1 MANNSPTLV
10 MASLSDDQ
18 LKKSIDSLV
27 SHVDEAMKK
36 MVQSTNNAVGEM
48 EAKLKSLGN
57 LKIDSEGTND
67 GGTGRRTQ
75 QHEKFTKAV
84 NDASEAVSKETQKLQ
99 DLQQSLSGASDR
111 EQNFVSQKER
121 AANTIAQENELLG
134 KQQSELAALKVQ
146 QQSLVDAEQR
156 DIQAKQQN
164 AAAVEKQRGA
174 VKYYEEEIVSLQARL
189 SSAQAKIDRFY
200 EVQAKA
206 RESISSRLH
215 APSDQFIGYNDYER
229 GKSVYSKT
237 EQDVRSLIKALSEL
251 DNADKKHGFGDELRR
266 AYMNLTPS
274 QDMANVFKRQQEE
287 ISSYIKTLQ
296 EAKKGTKG
304 ETRANLD
311 NQIAAA
317 KELLTIYKELGNA
330 QNSLNKTVQKEGLRD
345 GGNVG
350 GIKRD
355 IEETQKAYDIAKR
368 KLDELTQSSQKSNAI
383 RQESLNVAA
392 KIQEKER
399 EISETKGRIAAATKE
414 QSEAEKN
421 ASQAAKEKANIQ
433 SQVANQE
440 KQVAEAK
447 KQLTTATQQH
457 TDAETKSSRATK
469 EKSMTLDQ
477 QASAINTVV
486 QSEKKYTDEVLR
498 QAAAIRSSKEWQEKG
513 HVVIGDINYYDK
525 ERANVSKRDKQLL
538 LSLEEQIV
546 QAQQK
551 ETQEALVAAEA
562 NRQKAQAAKEAAQAS
577 KGVSAYDL
585 GIDPNISAGRQR
597 QIESTRRASKETEYL
612 RQQVA
617 SLLEVEEREIK
628 TANTTSSS
636 YAQLAQY
643 LKNLQSAYQRLG
655 ADRIAKG
662 EGTDLANEIQRTQRA
677 MQKLQQTMSR
687 PVSLKDAMGL
697 SEKTLDDIAYKMR
710 QLASYRSGLNVDT
723 QKKEILQV
731 NDEYNR
737 LKKRMDEVM
746 QKNQQMMASNTA
758 LGRSW
763 NYMKNRL
770 AFYFTVGAGTSF
782 VKNLIEVR
790 SQYEM
795 NERALGILIN
805 SAERGTQIFNELS
818 QMALVSPY
826 TLIELS
832 TAAKQ
837 LTAYDVA
844 AKDVVDTTRR
854 LADMA
859 AAVGIPI
866 ERLTYAL
873 GQIKAYG
880 YLNARD
886 ARMFSNAGIPLVKQ
900 LAEHYTELEGK
911 MVSTADVYDRI
922 KKKAIDMTDVMQVIN
937 KMTDEGGKF
946 FDFQAKMAGTLKVQ
960 LANLTLAWNNML
972 NDIGASEQ
980 GTISTGIGLL
990 KELFLEWKNISK
1002 MITNL
1007 AIGFGI
1013 VKVAQLAYYG
1023 VVMGTNKA
1031 IALEAVLGN
1040 RLSKNLRSLASSMN
1054 AASMS
1059 STALWV
1065 GIATFAAAAVVDILR
1080 GNEAMKEF
1088 NKTLRENAENTY
1100 NDLKKF
1106 SENYSGLRE
1115 SLYKTENGKQ
1125 TPVDINSEEAK
1136 KAWEVLREQIELS
1149 SHASDEYIGKLLSIE
1164 NVSERLRQGFTM
1176 IESIQSVSAAIKE
1189 LGDSSIKLERDWSEW
1204 WNLGLLPDGTIGN
1217 LQDAYMWLSKIEE
1230 KYGSVA
1236 NAKKVAEAS
1245 KTDEGFDNTLKEEA
1259 EEFVENYETELEKF
1273 RKDLQVTKQS
1283 IIDFIELKGWSG
1295 DTSKINEAFKTFTD
1309 NLILKNQLNPQQA
1322 YTLQL
1327 EMEEARSK
1335 AAKQALL
1342 QRINDERAAYKISHD
1357 ESVRQALNADIERY
1371 NSWSETNGRSKVE
1384 WERFTKWLKEQHIS
1398 ETTAMFR
1405 NMDAEDIRSL
1415 NFQEGKHAEWVK
1427 RMVTQ
1432 YAKEHKMSYD
1442 DAFKYLKNWVRSAN
1456 QWSIFIPMTISTED
1470 SKTVYKQLGEYDKAV
1485 DEADA
1490 QIARLTTRINEL
1502 NAKKKKSK
1510 EETKELAEAEKELT
1524 QAQKDKADAEAKG
1537 GHGKKEKKD
1546 EKAANKAAK
1555 QAESEL
1561 QKALKDELSTIDK
1574 VRSIYKDLTKEGMS
1588 HADAVERATRGW
1600 DETVNAIN
1608 RVLQKNGLQKLDL
1621 SKFAGIEN
1629 PRELV
1634 NMLQSQLNTLL
1645 KRGAKPAEIKE
1656 LQTKVNTLE
1665 VDADKYDLT
1674 KITKG
1679 LNNELGKLKDEYELA
1694 VELDAD
1700 PELGNAFADMMG
1712 INVESLPHTVKE
1724 YADRYSTYLNKYLKG
1739 KNSALQ
1745 FTSDELRG
1753 LTRDDI
1759 TAFREQ
1765 VDAGSFNQ
1773 EWFDAIKKAYD
1784 DIQGK
1789 RKKDIEDTEKWKNSL
1804 IEKYGNLQDKLTKIY
1819 KDSVQNQVNAVKTF
1833 GTEGQKSDIVRLQ
1846 LRLEAT
1852 DNPAELAEINTEIAK
1867 IVKDVTDKN
1876 PIALKLVTA
1885 SGNQTKADASKAY
1898 WEDFKNSELYA
1909 MTFED
1914 MANNSTRAI
1923 QLIMDKLEGLK
1934 DKVKEDPASMK
1945 ALIKS
1950 LEDAQKELNARD
1962 PFGGVAR
1969 SLRDMANASQEAKT
1983 AQEALWRAEVD
1994 VEQAQQEVDNAEDGT
2009 PEEQAAAQQKLADA
2023 VQRRAAAQVKLT
2035 QAENKG
2041 KKAQEN
2047 LKSSLQGISNQLG
2060 NVQELFGVVSKLF
2073 RAGGDDETA
2082 DAIDAISE
2090 GFSIMTTVIM
2100 GVVAAM
2106 IILQSTTPWLLAIA
2120 AALSVI
2126 VGLVSFL
2133 SGNSNKKITEQ
2144 VEESERAVKRLE
2156 LAYKNLEYAADG
2168 AFGAATA
2175 GAQQA
2180 IKANKELQ
2188 LAELKRQLMLEQ
2200 SRDSKDRDE
2209 DRIIEIR
2216 GQIIELEHEI
2226 SNFTKDAVNGLLG
2239 ISSHGDFFESM
2250 ITDMIEAFKNGE
2262 DAMEVFEENWSKMI
2276 DNMLMKAIVSQ
2287 VLGDWVKSL
2296 ESGADKILEKFTKE
2310 QSKAVSDVTSHIAY
2324 LYSMDAGDISQW
2336 IYDNDREAFNEIL
2349 SSLGQERIGDF
2360 ESIYDRAEWF
2370 SNSWNT
2376 GLAQKIADAY
2386 KSMLNNRLGDMNSNL
2401 EKASL
2406 DATGE
2411 LIDYYGQAGNEFK
2424 DEYLPQ
2430 ILDKI
2435 QENWNFGQDS
2445 EKQLSN
2451 LQQGIAGITEDTAGA
2466 LEAIT
2471 NGISQQC
2478 YLQSDLLTQIRDSVV
2493 GLDLDVSL
2501 GVQSQM
2507 LLQLQNS
2514 YQTQQAIQQILEG
2527 VLVPSGRAFAVELLS

>member
-1 MANNSPTLV
+1 MPNTNPTIV
-10 MASLSDDQ
+10 SASLSDKELQD
-18 LKKSIDSLV
+18 SIN
-27 SHVDEAMKK
+27 K
-36 MVQSTNNAVGEM
+36 MVANFDKGLQTMLEHSNEYVGKIQASLQKIGDTNFG
-48 EAKLKSLGN
+48 AKGS
-57 LKIDSEGTND
+57 ND
-67 GGTGRRTQ
+67 GGVAKQ
-75 QHEKFTKAV
+75 TKA
-84 NDASEAVSKETQKLQ
+84 
-99 DLQQSLSGASDR
+99 
-111 EQNFVSQKER
+111 QNEF
-121 AANTIAQENELLG
+121 T
-134 KQQSELAALKVQ
+134 
-146 QQSLVDAEQR
+146 D
-156 DIQAKQQN
+156 
-164 AAAVEKQRGA
+164 A
-174 VKYYEEEIVSLQARL
+174 VKKSTNEI
-189 SSAQAKIDRFY
+189 
-200 EVQAKA
+200 
-206 RESISSRLH
+206 
-215 APSDQFIGYNDYER
+215 
-229 GKSVYSKT
+229 
-237 EQDVRSLIKALSEL
+237 
-251 DNADKKHGFGDELRR
+251 
-266 AYMNLTPS
+266 
-274 QDMANVFKRQQEE
+274 KRQGKE
-287 ISSYIKTLQ
+287 
-296 EAKKGTKG
+296 G
-304 ETRANLD
+304 EMSFD
-311 NQIAAA
+311 QIAAA
-317 KELLTIYKELGNA
+317 LDKARRTVSDFNTKRASGILPSSEDYKRYEQALARIVEYNDKLKQSALSRADANQWANVFDAKRAISDISAVDDRYKKLVADLKTQQAESAKAFNQQMRDAFKMPTANVDEVWKKIFKLRELLDKGTKSEFISSTQIKNVENLISKLHDMRREMESKAVPQSVANYIKNVGTVEDQLKLAFARANKIPTDQLDLA
-330 QNSLNKTVQKEGLRD
+330 QAKLERLQALLRD
-345 GGNVG
+345 MRER
-350 GIKRD
+350 GILSN
-355 IEETQKAYDIAKR
+355 TQIASTEAEIR
-368 KLDELTQSSQKSNAI
+368 KLEQIIGQVNTTQQQTTQSAQRYTEEIRKQAQAI
-383 RQESLNVAA
+383 RES
-392 KIQEKER
+392 Q
-399 EISETKGRIAAATKE
+399 
-414 QSEAEKN
+414 QW
-421 ASQAAKEKANIQ
+421 KEKGF
-433 SQVANQE
+433 V
-440 KQVAEAK
+440 
-447 KQLTTATQQH
+447 
-457 TDAETKSSRATK
+457 
-469 EKSMTLDQ
+469 
-477 QASAINTVV
+477 TVGNDV
-486 QSEKKYTDEVLR
+486 FYDP
-498 QAAAIRSSKEWQEKG
+498 ARSKAQT
-513 HVVIGDINYYDK
+513 
-525 ERANVSKRDKQLL
+525 
-538 LSLEEQIV
+538 LSLEEQMLNAENRRIE
-546 QAQQK
+546 AQEKLNAESQK
-551 ETQEALVAAEA
+551 EVEIKSQLPKQGYLFDGNT
-562 NRQKAQAAKEAAQAS
+562 R
-577 KGVSAYDL
+577 D
-585 GIDPNISAGRQR
+585 
-597 QIESTRRASKETEYL
+597 ESS
-612 RQQVA
+612 RQQQSRAALERYKQIQQEEQNVNSLNAAIMRSLHIGKDEVKNYDIRTA
-617 SLLEVEEREIK
+617 SAKQLNAMLKQQRDAY
-628 TANTTSSS
+628 ANLTTSQRS
-636 YAQLAQY
+636 QKGGVELAE
-643 LKNLQSAYQRLG
+643 S
-655 ADRIAKG
+655 
-662 EGTDLANEIQRTQRA
+662 IQRTVRA
-677 MQKLQQTMSR
+677 LQKLQAAASR
-687 PVSLKDAMGL
+687 PISLQFAMGL
-697 SEKTLDDIAYKMR
+697 SEKTLDEMAYKMR
-710 QLASYRSGLNVDT
+710 QLASYRSGLNIKT
-723 QKKEILQV
+723 QANEIEQV
-731 NDEYNR
+731 NRKYAE
-737 LKKRMDEVM
+737 L
-746 QKNQQMMASNTA
+746 QKSMNDIMRKNTEMIKSNTA

-770 AFYFTVGAGTSF
+770 AFYFTVGASTQF
-782 VKNLIEVR
+782 VKNLIEIR

-837 LTAYDVA
+837 LTAYDIA

-990 KELFLEWKNISK
+990 KELFLQWKNISK
-1002 MITNL
+1002 MVTNL
-1007 AIGFGI
+1007 AIGFGV
-1013 VKVAQLAYYG
+1013 VKAAQLAYYG

-1031 IALEAVLGN
+1031 IALETVLGN
-1040 RLSKNLRSLASSMN
+1040 RLSNSLRSLASSTN
-1054 AASMS
+1054 AARMS

-1149 SHASDEYIGKLLSIE
+1149 SHASDEYISKLLSIE
-1164 NVSERLRQGFTM
+1164 NVSERLRQGFAV
-1176 IESIQSVSAAIKE
+1176 IDSIQAVSAAIKE
-1189 LGDSSIKLERDWSEW
+1189 IGDSAIKLERDWSAW

-1230 KYGSVA
+1230 KYGSVV
-1236 NAKKVAEAS
+1236 NARKVAS
-1245 KTDEGFDNTLKEEA
+1245 TSRTDEGLDNVFQDEA
-1259 EEFVENYETELEKF
+1259 KEFVENYETELEKF

-1295 DTSKINEAFKTFTD
+1295 DTSKINEVFKTFTD

-1335 AAKQALL
+1335 AAKEALL
-1342 QRINDERAAYKISHD
+1342 QRINDERAALKISHD
-1357 ESVRQALNADIERY
+1357 DSVREALAADIERY
-1371 NSWSETNGRSKVE
+1371 KNWDKTNGRSKVE

-1442 DAFKYLKNWVRSAN
+1442 DAFGYLKSWVTSAN

-1470 SKTVYKQLGEYDKAV
+1470 SKTVYKQLGEYDKAI
-1485 DEADA
+1485 DDADA
-1490 QIARLTTRINEL
+1490 QIERLTKRINEL

-1510 EETKELAEAEKELT
+1510 EETKELGRAEQELAD
-1524 QAQKDKADAEAKG
+1524 AQKAKADAEAKG
-1537 GHGKKEKKD
+1537 GHGKKEKKE

-1555 QAESEL
+1555 QSETEL

-1588 HADAVERATRGW
+1588 HANAVERATRGW

-1645 KRGAKPAEIKE
+1645 KHGAKPAEIKE
-1656 LQTKVNTLE
+1656 LQTKIQTLN
-1665 VDADKYDLT
+1665 VDAEKYDLT

-1700 PELGNAFADMMG
+1700 PELGNAFASMMG
-1712 INVESLPHTVKE
+1712 IDMESLPHTVKE
-1724 YADRYSTYLNKYLKG
+1724 YADQYSKYLNKYLKG
-1739 KNSALQ
+1739 KNSAMQL
-1745 FTSDELRG
+1745 TGDELRG
-1753 LTRDDI
+1753 MTRDDI
-1759 TAFREQ
+1759 NALQSQ
-1765 VDAGSFNQ
+1765 VNAGTFNQ

-1833 GTEGQKSDIVRLQ
+1833 GTEDQKSDIVRLQ

-1852 DNPAELAEINTEIAK
+1852 DNPAELTEINTEIAK

-1885 SGNQTKADASKAY
+1885 SDNQTKADESKAY

-1969 SLRDMANASQEAKT
+1969 SLRDMAAASRETKA

-1994 VEQAQQEVDNAEDGT
+1994 VEQAQQEVDNSEDGT
-2009 PEEQAAAQQKLADA
+2009 PEEQADAQQKLSDA

-2047 LKSSLQGISNQLG
+2047 LKSSLQGMSNQLG
-2060 NVQELFGVVSKLF
+2060 DVQGLFGVVSKLF

-2106 IILQSTTPWLLAIA
+2106 ILLESSQPWLLAIA

-2133 SGNSNKKITEQ
+2133 SGNENKKIDAKIK
-2144 VEESERAVKRLE
+2144 ESELAVKRLE
-2156 LAYKNLEYAADG
+2156 LAYIDLEHAINQAYG
-2168 AFGAATA
+2168 MATI
-2175 GAQQA
+2175 GAQKAA
-2180 IKANKELQ
+2180 IANKELQ
-2188 LAELKRQLMLEQ
+2188 LVELKRQLALER
-2200 SRDSKDRDE
+2200 SRDSKHKDE
-2209 DRIIEIR
+2209 DRIVELR
-2216 GQIIELEHEI
+2216 KQIKELEYDI
-2226 SNFTKDAVNGLLG
+2226 RDSMDAIVNDLLG
-2239 ISSHGDFFESM
+2239 ISSVGDALENMMSSIIDTFRQGSYKFKDIMKDFKLS
-2250 ITDMIEAFKNGE
+2250 INDMIANMVMKMYTTKILQPWFENVWNTIQGEMNERGKEISEEIKSLQSTLLWVNDLDDDPFGDTTFKFMSKRLPKEMQNLTREQLVEYLE
-2262 DAMEVFEENWSKMI
+2262 DRIKELEQEFSTTTAPTANDIKRYAELLRSGSPIVEENLKGI
-2276 DNMLMKAIVSQ
+2276 EEFLRE
-2287 VLGDWVKSL
+2287 LGLLNDKKTTSL
-2296 ESGADKILEKFTKE
+2296 SA
-2310 QSKAVSDVTSHIAY
+2310 
-2324 LYSMDAGDISQW
+2324 
-2336 IYDNDREAFNEIL
+2336 
-2349 SSLGQERIGDF
+2349 
-2360 ESIYDRAEWF
+2360 
-2370 SNSWNT
+2370 
-2376 GLAQKIADAY
+2376 
-2386 KSMLNNRLGDMNSNL
+2386 
-2401 EKASL
+2401 
-2406 DATGE
+2406 
-2411 LIDYYGQAGNEFK
+2411 
-2424 DEYLPQ
+2424 
-2430 ILDKI
+2430 
-2435 QENWNFGQDS
+2435 
-2445 EKQLSN
+2445 
-2451 LQQGIAGITEDTAGA
+2451 LQQGIQGITEDTAGA
-2466 LEAIT
+2466 LEAYM
-2471 NGISQQC
+2471 NGVSQQV
-2478 YLQSDLLTQIRDSVV
+2478 YLQSRLITEIRDAIV
-2493 GLDLDVSL
+2493 GFDLDVQVATM
-2501 GVQSQM
+2501 GQM
-2507 LLQLQNS
+2507 LLQLQAS
-2514 YQTQQAIQQILEG
+2514 YQVQMSIQGILEG
-2527 VLVPSGRAFAVELLS
+2527 VLNPSGRAFNVELIS